1 MKLAVWLDGVILKVD
16 LTDALYGIYK
26 GVPAELPVTRETFGD
41 WKELLKVKDEVYLLS
56 PYDESTTGQIVREL
70 GIEYPYISN
79 YGKTK
84 PSKAPYEE
92 LFKRTKWDPVDVI
105 TIGSSPLDLLS
116 ARFYDSRI
124 KVVCVERYRDCS
136 RYSPFLMGKDLP
148 SILNSLKRLRKVNV
162 E

>member
-26 GVPAELPVTRETFGD
+26 GVPAELPVTRDTFDD

-56 PYDESTTGQIVREL
+56 PYDESMTGQIVRGL

-84 PSKAPYEE
+84 PSKVPYEE
-92 LFKRTKWDPVDVI
+92 LFKRTKWDPADVI

-136 RYSPFLMGKDLP
+136 RYSPFLIGKDLP
-148 SILNSLKRLRKVNV
+148 SILNSLKRLRKVKV